1 MSKELILENITKKF
15 GQIVAV
21 QDIKLE
27 VKAGEFVCFLGPSGC
42 GKTTTLRMIA
52 GFDKPTK
59 GLIKFDGEVIN
70 DITPQNR
77 NFGIVFQSYALFPHM
92 SVSENIGFGLKM
104 RKVTKDQIA
113 ARVDE
118 LLDLVGLA
126 DQKHKYPP
134 ELSGGQQQRVA
145 LVRSL
150 ATYPQILLLDEPLS
164 ALDAQIRLNL
174 RAEIKRFQVELGI
187 TMIYVTHD
195 QEEALA
201 ISDRVIVMNQ
211 GSIEQIDQPIEIYQK
226 PKTHFVAGFV
236 GKSNFFEGKLSGNT
250 VTNENTEL
258 NLVVSQD
265 ALRTR
270 QTTSRNVTLAIR
282 PEKILIFKNS
292 QHSQDNY
299 ERTNL
304 KKGVI
309 EAITFLG
316 VIVRIVV
323 KLADKHIMVDITER
337 RFAQR
342 LLKMGAAVSLYFPPE
357 DFLVFQSS
365 KEV

>member
-1 MSKELILENITKKF
+1 
-15 GQIVAV
+15 
-21 QDIKLE
+21 
-27 VKAGEFVCFLGPSGC
+27 
-42 GKTTTLRMIA
+42 MIA
-52 GFDKPTK
+52 GFEKPTK
-59 GLIKFDGEVIN
+59 GLINFDGEIIN
-70 DITPQNR
+70 DVTPQNR

-92 SVSENIGFGLKM
+92 SVFENIGFGLKM
-104 RKVTKDQIA
+104 RKVSKDQIA
-113 ARVDE
+113 ERVDD
-118 LLDLVGLA
+118 LLNLVGLA
-126 DQKHKYPP
+126 DQKYKYPQA
-134 ELSGGQQQRVA
+134 LSGGQQQRVA

-174 RAEIKRFQVELGI
+174 RAEIKRFQLELGI

-201 ISDRVIVMNQ
+201 ISDRVIVMNK
-211 GSIEQIDQPIEIYQK
+211 GFIEQIDKPVEIYQK
-226 PKTHFVAGFV
+226 PKTQFVAGFV
-236 GKSNFFEGKLSGNT
+236 GKSIFFEGELSGNT
-250 VTNENTEL
+250 VVNENTEL

-265 ALRTR
+265 TLRAL
-270 QTTSRNVTLAIR
+270 QTTSRSVTLAIR
-282 PEKILIFKNS
+282 PEKILIFKDS
-292 QHSQDNY
+292 QYSQDKY

-309 EAITFLG
+309 ESITFLG

-337 RFAQR
+337 RFAQS
-342 LLKMGAAVSLYFPPE
+342 LLKMGDAVSLYFPPE
-357 DFLVFQSS
+357 YFLVFQSS

>member
-15 GQIVAV
+15 GRIVAV
-21 QDIKLE
+21 QDIDLE

-52 GFDKPTK
+52 GFEKPTK

-92 SVSENIGFGLKM
+92 SVFENIGFGLKT
-104 RKVTKDQIA
+104 RKVSKDQITK
-113 ARVDE
+113 RVDE
-118 LLDLVGLA
+118 LLNLVGLA
-126 DQKHKYPP
+126 DQKYKYPP

-164 ALDAQIRLNL
+164 ALDAQIRVNL
-174 RAEIKRFQVELGI
+174 RAEIKRFQVEMGI
-187 TMIYVTHD
+187 TMVYVTHD

-211 GSIEQIDQPIEIYQK
+211 GFIEQIDQPIEIYQK
-226 PKTHFVAGFV
+226 PKTKFVAGFV
-236 GKSNFFEGKLSGNT
+236 GKSNFFEGELSGTT

-265 ALRTR
+265 TLRTL
-270 QTTSRNVTLAIR
+270 QTTSRNVIVAIR
-282 PEKILIFKNS
+282 PEKVLIFKDS
-292 QHSQDNY
+292 QHPQDKY
-299 ERTNL
+299 DRTNL

-309 EAITFLG
+309 EVVTFLG
-316 VIVRIVV
+316 VIVRILV
-323 KLADKHIMVDITER
+323 KLADKRIMVDITER
-337 RFAQR
+337 RFAES
-342 LLKMGAAVSLYFPPE
+342 LLEMRDSVSLYFPPE

-365 KEV
+365 REM

>member
-15 GQIVAV
+15 GQIVAA
-21 QDIKLE
+21 QDINLE

-52 GFDKPTK
+52 GFERPTK

-92 SVSENIGFGLKM
+92 SVFENIGFGLKM
-104 RKVTKDQIA
+104 RKVSKDQIT
-113 ARVDE
+113 ARIDE
-118 LLDLVGLA
+118 LLNLVGLA
-126 DQKHKYPP
+126 DQKYKYPP

-164 ALDAQIRLNL
+164 ALDAQIRVNL
-174 RAEIKRFQVELGI
+174 RAEIKRFQIELGI
-187 TMIYVTHD
+187 TMVYVTHD

-211 GSIEQIDQPIEIYQK
+211 GFIEQIDKPIEIYQK
-226 PKTHFVAGFV
+226 PKTQFVAGFV
-236 GKSNFFEGKLSGNT
+236 GKSNFFEGELSGNT
-250 VTNENTEL
+250 VANENTGL

-265 ALRTR
+265 TLRTL

-282 PEKILIFKNS
+282 PEKVLIFKDS
-292 QHSQDNY
+292 WHPQDKY

-304 KKGVI
+304 KKGII
-309 EAITFLG
+309 EAVTFLG

-337 RFAQR
+337 RFAKS
-342 LLKMGAAVSLYFPPE
+342 LLKMGDAVSLYFPPE
-357 DFLVFQSS
+357 DFLVFQS
-365 KEV
+365 EREM

>member
-1 MSKELILENITKKF
+1 MSKELIIENITKKF

-21 QDIKLE
+21 RDINLK

-52 GFDKPTK
+52 GFDRPTE
-59 GLIKFDGEVIN
+59 GLIKFDGKVIN

-92 SVSENIGFGLKM
+92 TVFENIGFGLKM
-104 RKVTKDQIA
+104 RKVSKNQIA
-113 ARVDE
+113 TRVDE
-118 LLDLVGLA
+118 LLKLVGLA

-201 ISDRVIVMNQ
+201 ISDRVVVMNQ
-211 GSIEQIDQPIEIYQK
+211 GFIEQIDKPIEIYQK
-226 PKTHFVAGFV
+226 PKTQFVAGFV
-236 GKSNFFEGKLSGNT
+236 GKSNFFEGELSGNT
-250 VTNENTEL
+250 VANENTEL

-265 ALRTR
+265 ILRTLL
-270 QTTSRNVTLAIR
+270 TTSKKVTLAIR
-282 PEKILIFKNS
+282 PEKVLIFKDS
-292 QHSQDNY
+292 QHSPDKY
-299 ERTNL
+299 ESANL

-323 KLADKHIMVDITER
+323 KLADKRIMTDITER
-337 RFAQR
+337 RFAQS
-342 LLKMGAAVSLYFPPE
+342 LLKTGAAVYLYFPPE
-357 DFLVFQSS
+357 DFLVFKS
-365 KEV
+365 